1 MGFKLAMPQF
11 SVSKSESSALA
22 QTHARLKAWWNG
34 EEAPTLS
41 VVETNS
47 TSLNDDTKAEI
58 DWDVIHPAARA
69 ALWGTGRSY
78 PSTAELEGQ
87 LILEAGGAKASRIA
101 LFGSGTGAMAR
112 VISEKTAAKLEIF
125 ENEPTARAITE
136 KVLKATKQA
145 KRFGFHGFDWQPGT
159 LPKSKADAAVFMFQ
173 GGQEGRIEAGAFCAE
188 RILRAGASA
197 VWLDF
202 FARKDDEALDACRGH
217 EARQFGTEEEATIA
231 FSASGLTVSA
241 DDDYGAQFLDA
252 LDVSWRDLAIN
263 LGLRQA
269 ALIKEGGIHASTS
282 ALQNL
287 ICWKARSEA
296 IRSGK
301 LMVRRYILTSI

>member
-11 SVSKSESSALA
+11 ALPKSETSALA

-34 EEAPTLS
+34 EPIAPLCAVDVAPTGEDE
-41 VVETNS
+41 VVKS
-47 TSLNDDTKAEI
+47 AI
-58 DWDVIHPAARA
+58 DWETIHPRARA
-69 ALWGTGRSY
+69 ALWGNGRSY
-78 PSTAELEGQ
+78 PSTAELEAQ
-87 LILEAGGAKASRIA
+87 LVLEAGGAKASRIA

-112 VISEKTAAKLEIF
+112 VLSEKTAAKIEIF
-125 ENEPTARAITE
+125 ENDATARAMTE
-136 KVLKATKQA
+136 KALKSSKQA

-159 LPKSKADAAVFMFQ
+159 LPKSKADAAIFMFQ

-202 FARKDDEALDACRGH
+202 FARRDDETLDDCRGH
-217 EARQFGTEEEATIA
+217 EQRQFGTEEEATIA
-231 FSASGLTVSA
+231 FSACGLTVSA
-241 DDDYGAQFLDA
+241 DDDYGVQFLDA
-252 LDVSWRDLAIN
+252 FDVSWRDLSIN

-269 ALIKEGGIHASTS
+269 ALIKEGGINAGTS

-287 ICWKARSEA
+287 ICWKARAEA

-301 LMVRRYILTSI
+301 LMVRRYVISS